1 MALARQLCCIAILSG
16 MLGCQ
21 YYEDYRIK
29 KSTADIKE
37 ETADLLRAY
46 RLCLQRYEAEPP
58 KAKEY
63 CGPYTQSLREVEIK
77 RELIRR
83 EGRGE

>member
-1 MALARQLCCIAILSG
+1 MGRARLVCLIMVLYAA
-16 MLGCQ
+16 LGCH
-21 YYEDYRIK
+21 YYEDYRLK
-29 KSTADIKE
+29 KSTADLRE

-46 RLCLQRYEAEPP
+46 RLCLQRYETEPP

-63 CGPYTQSLREVEIK
+63 CAPYTQSLREVEIK

-83 EGRGE
+83 DGREY

>member
-1 MALARQLCCIAILSG
+1 MGGEAVGRASRTPAQRAA
-16 MLGCQ
+16 
-21 YYEDYRIK
+21 RIK
-29 KSTADIKE
+29 KGTADIRE

-58 KAKEY
+58 QAKEY
-63 CGPYTQSLREVEIK
+63 CGPYTQSLREIDIK
-77 RELIRR
+77 RETLRR